1 MQVFLLDR
9 AKILGKKLAEGAFF
23 REKEAVINCFY
34 CITLI
39 FILQYGYGA
48 GGFPG
53 PKSKGGM
60 GCVMK
65 NFRLTEKEM
74 NALAERYPTPFLVA
88 SLDKVE
94 ENYQFMRHHLPRA
107 GVFYAMKANPTPQV
121 LAKLAALGA
130 HFDVASAGEME
141 ILHDLGISG
150 AQMIYANPVKDR
162 AGLKAAAALGVRRF
176 TFDDESEID
185 KMAKAVPGADVLVRI
200 AVRNNKALVD
210 LNTKFGAPVE
220 EALALLIK
228 AQQAG
233 LHAMG
238 ICFHVG
244 SQSLST
250 AAYEEALLVARKL
263 FDEAETLGLHLTDL
277 DIGGGFPVPD
287 AAGLNVDLAAMLEAI
302 NKQIDRLFP
311 DTAVWTEPGRYM
323 CGTAVNLV
331 TSVIGTKKRGAQP
344 WYILDEGI
352 YGCFS
357 GIIYDHWT
365 YPLHCFGKGKKSP
378 ATFGGPSCDGID
390 VLYRDFMTPELK
402 IGDKVLVTEMGAYTS
417 VSATRFNGFYL
428 APTII
433 FEEEPEYAARQQDD
447 DNQADKAAV

>member
-1 MQVFLLDR
+1 
-9 AKILGKKLAEGAFF
+9 
-23 REKEAVINCFY
+23 
-34 CITLI
+34 
-39 FILQYGYGA
+39 
-48 GGFPG
+48 
-53 PKSKGGM
+53 
-60 GCVMK
+60 MK
-65 NFRLTEKEM
+65 NFRLNEKEVKT
-74 NALAERYPTPFLVA
+74 LAERFPTPFLVA

-94 ENYQFMRHHLPRA
+94 ENYQFMRRHLPRA
-107 GVFYAMKANPTPQV
+107 GVFYAMKANPTPEILSL
-121 LAKLAALGA
+121 LAGLGS

-141 ILHDLGISG
+141 ILHALGVDGS
-150 AQMIYANPVKDR
+150 QMIYANPVKDER
-162 AGLKAAAALGVRRF
+162 GLKAAAAYNVRRF
-176 TFDDESEID
+176 TFDDPSEID

-220 EALALLIK
+220 EALDLLK
-228 AQQAG
+228 AAQEAG

-263 FDEAETLGLHLTDL
+263 FDEAEAMGMHLTDL

-287 AAGLNVDLAAMLEAI
+287 AKGLNVDLAAMMEAI

-331 TSVIGTKKRGAQP
+331 TSVIGTKTRGPQP

-357 GIIYDHWT
+357 GIMYDHWT
-365 YPLHCFGKGKKSP
+365 YPLHCFGKGTKKPS
-378 ATFGGPSCDGID
+378 TFGGPSCDGID
-390 VLYRDFMTPELK
+390 VLYRDFMAPELK
-402 IGDKVLVTEMGAYTS
+402 IGDKVLVTEMGSYTS

-433 FEEEPEYAARQQDD
+433 FEDQPEYAARLTEDD
-447 DNQADKAAV
+447 EVKSKAAV

>member
-1 MQVFLLDR
+1 
-9 AKILGKKLAEGAFF
+9 
-23 REKEAVINCFY
+23 
-34 CITLI
+34 
-39 FILQYGYGA
+39 
-48 GGFPG
+48 
-53 PKSKGGM
+53 
-60 GCVMK
+60 MK

-74 NALAERYPTPFLVA
+74 NTLAERYPTPFLVA

-94 ENYQFMRHHLPRA
+94 ENYQFMRRHLPRA

-121 LAKLAALGA
+121 LQKLAALGS

-141 ILHDLGISG
+141 ILHELGIG
-150 AQMIYANPVKDR
+150 GEQMIYANPVKDR
-162 AGLKAAAALGVRRF
+162 AGLKAAAAFGVRRF

-185 KMAKAVPGADVLVRI
+185 KMAAAVPSADVLVRI

-210 LNTKFGAPVE
+210 LNTKFGAPAE
-220 EALALLIK
+220 EALELLQK
-228 AQQAG
+228 AQAAG

-263 FDEAETLGLHLTDL
+263 FDNAEELGMHLTDL

-287 AAGLNVDLAAMLEAI
+287 ADGLNVDLAAMMESI
-302 NKQIDRLFP
+302 NRQIDRLFP

-331 TSVIGTKKRGAQP
+331 TSVIGTKNRGEKP

-357 GIIYDHWT
+357 GIMYDHWT

-390 VLYRDFMTPELK
+390 VLYRDFMAPKLK

-433 FEEEPEYAARQQDD
+433 FEEQPEYADRLHSDD
-447 DNQADKAAV
+447 DQADKAAV